1 MFCPKCGSNNEEG
14 KEACVNCGLVFSELN
29 SDNESTPK
37 PSITVLADQGK
48 TVSKGSIISL
58 VYFGLALVILIM
70 FFVAAG
76 SIVKGGSEIMQIE
89 SVGGT
94 TLEEA
99 YYAELGSIY
108 SGYAM
113 IARAFGVF
121 CASILVWLGLKEK

>member
-48 TVSKGSIISL
+48 SMSKTPIIRL
-58 VYFGLALVILIM
+58 VYFGLALVVLIM

-99 YYAELGSIY
+99 YYAELGAIY

>member
-29 SDNESTPK
+29 SEEGTASETSVVELSEQEK
-37 PSITVLADQGK
+37 AT
-48 TVSKGSIISL
+48 SKNSIIRM